1 MKEKILDAFK
11 NLGFEMEDL
20 EELGYG
26 FEYEGIH
33 YLWMAHNDEDFL
45 NIAVPAIFDK
55 ADTNEQEFYQVMD
68 KLNSTLK
75 FIKVN
80 ELGNSMWM
88 FYEREL
94 FGGEDFEQLLPRI
107 ILHLE
112 HALHFMRDMCS
123 GNTEESE
130 EVTTE
135 LLDETGE
142 NVNTEE

>member
-33 YLWMAHNDEDFL
+33 YLWMANNDEDFL
-45 NIAVPAIFDK
+45 NIAVPAIFDM
-55 ADTNEQEFYQVMD
+55 ADTNELEFYQVMD

-107 ILHLE
+107 FFIWNMPSTSCE
-112 HALHFMRDMCS
+112 TCVVVIMKNPMK
-123 GNTEESE
+123 
-130 EVTTE
+130 
-135 LLDETGE
+135 LLL
-142 NVNTEE
+142 NCWMSQ